1 FGYVSGL
8 VKECTHNTKD
18 LQLRIDIT
26 EKIDAFLTNR
36 LLGIPIFL
44 FLMYATFQFV
54 FVMGD
59 PLIGIIENIVS
70 IFASFTGNILES
82 IGLPDILVSLI
93 ADGII
98 EGVGSVLSFIPIIA
112 LLYLAIGILED
123 SGYMARAAFVMDK
136 IMHVLGLHGKSFI
149 PMVVGFGC
157 TVPGVMATRT
167 LESKKDRLLTM
178 LVLPFMSCGARLPIY
193 ALFTAAFFTEN
204 SGNIVFAMYVIGI
217 VVAVI
222 MARIFKSLFFR
233 SEVSP
238 LIMELPPYRIP
249 LFKNLMWKIYY
260 RCSLFVR
267 KAGTVIL
274 AGVVVI
280 WFLGTFPQGVDV
292 EQTYLAQ
299 AGKVIAPIF
308 KPAGFGNWQASVALA
323 SGVVAKEIVVGTFGT
338 IFGMS
343 EEEIEDEESM
353 VLSQK
358 LKESGIFNK
367 ISAFGFIVFSLLYVP
382 CFAAVGAI
390 KKEAGWAWALFT
402 SFYTTVVA
410 WVAAVLIYQIG
421 SVII

>member
-1 FGYVSGL
+1 
-8 VKECTHNTKD
+8 
-18 LQLRIDIT
+18 
-26 EKIDAFLTNR
+26 
-36 LLGIPIFL
+36 
-44 FLMYATFQFV
+44 
-54 FVMGD
+54 
-59 PLIGIIENIVS
+59 
-70 IFASFTGNILES
+70 
-82 IGLPDILVSLI
+82 
-93 ADGII
+93 
-98 EGVGSVLSFIPIIA
+98 
-112 LLYLAIGILED
+112 
-123 SGYMARAAFVMDK
+123 
-136 IMHVLGLHGKSFI
+136 
-149 PMVVGFGC
+149 
-157 TVPGVMATRT
+157 
-167 LESKKDRLLTM
+167 
-178 LVLPFMSCGARLPIY
+178 
-193 ALFTAAFFTEN
+193 
-204 SGNIVFAMYVIGI
+204 MYVIGI

-402 SFYTTVVA
+402 SFYTTAVA